1 MTHLGMGGLN
11 LRQNSLIFIS
21 KYRSTSYSSF
31 PAVFPM
37 NPERIR
43 IRIQHP
49 SVADPN
55 FSIPDLN
62 FFHPESRIKEVKYFN
77 PKLFLSSWNY
87 DPGCPSRILILI
99 FTHPGS
105 RGQKGTATQHCRILS
120 QCGSKSGRQTHSE
133 LLQFFFSLKSQFFTD
148 KKDVKLQ

>member
-31 PAVFPM
+31 PTVFPM

-49 SVADPN
+49 SVADLN

-62 FFHPESRIKEVKYFN
+62 FFHPGSRIGIKEFKYFN
-77 PKLFLSSWNY
+77 PKLCKFLEIWSGLFIQDP
-87 DPGCPSRILILI
+87 DPGSGSWFLPI
-99 FTHPGS
+99 PGN
-105 RGQKGTATQHCRILS
+105 GMQHCSILS
-120 QCGSKSGRQTHSE
+120 QCGSKWIKIRSSNSLWIVT
-133 LLQFFFSLKSQFFTD
+133 FFSFSL
-148 KKDVKLQ
+148 

>member
-43 IRIQHP
+43 IQHP
-49 SVADPN
+49 VVADPN
-55 FSIPDLN
+55 FSIPELN
-62 FFHPESRIKEVKYFN
+62 FFHPGSRIRIREFEYFN
-77 PKLFLSSWNY
+77 PKLFLSSWKY
-87 DPGCPSRILILI
+87 DPGCSSRIRIPDQDPDFYPSRI
-99 FTHPGS
+99 PGS
-105 RGQKGTATQHCRILS
+105 KRHRYRTQHCSILS
-120 QCGSKSGRQTHSE
+120 QCGSKYGRQTHSE
-133 LLQFFFSLKSQFFTD
+133 LLQFFSFS
-148 KKDVKLQ
+148 